1 MEPTDELIEQ
11 LHRED
16 LEQARRMTPEQ
27 KLLAG
32 AELFDYACE
41 ITKAGIRA
49 QHPDADEETVLKLL
63 RDRLEMAEKIEL
75 RRRLKTWWSPN
86 SGGHCTVN
94 AIKMSTT

>member
-1 MEPTDELIEQ
+1 MEPTDELLDQ

-16 LEQARRMTPEQ
+16 LDQARRMTPEQ
-27 KLLAG
+27 KFRAG

-63 RDRLEMAEKIEL
+63 RERIEL
-75 RRRLKTWWSPN
+75 ADTLERRRS
-86 SGGHCTVN
+86 
-94 AIKMSTT
+94 A